1 MDVDIISII
10 TLLSALNP
18 RLTKTCKNNILTH
31 ILEISNTLLN
41 ISSIAFITTTTS
53 ATHGPSIGINAVSTP
68 PINIIPVDIISVDK
82 VKPTIPNVIT
92 GNNSVTNIDFLD
104 ISEIVLYISKILS
117 KTNFNCSDDS

>member
-1 MDVDIISII
+1 VDIISII

-18 RLTKTCKNNILTH
+18 SLTRIYENTILIH
-31 ILEISNTLLN
+31 ILDISNILLN

-53 ATHGPSIGINAVSTP
+53 ATHGPSIGINAVNTP

-82 VKPTIPNVIT
+82 VKPIIPNVII
-92 GNNSVTNIDFLD
+92 GNNSVTIIDFLD

-117 KTNFNCSDDS
+117 KTNFNCSVDS